1 METKPLPFTKIVCTL
16 GPATSS
22 REMLER
28 LVDLGLDVARLN
40 FSHGEH
46 ETHAQN
52 IRWIRD
58 ISREKGK
65 PVAILQDL
73 QGPKIRTGKLRGGG
87 VTITRGQRLIL
98 RYGVE
103 QIDDAIPIDYR
114 ELAKDTH
121 VGAKILL
128 DDGLMAMKV
137 TDIRGQDVECEVVH
151 GGFLKPRKGVNFPDS
166 SLSIP
171 STTEKDTRDLL
182 FGVSQG
188 VDYVALSFVRRPDD
202 VLKLKSM
209 LRALGADTPV
219 VSKIEMLEAVDN
231 IDAIC
236 DVSDA
241 IMVARGDLGVEC
253 GFANV
258 AAYQKIIVTA
268 ARRKGK
274 PVIVAT
280 QMLDSMIE
288 NRRPTKAE
296 VCDVANAVFDL
307 ADATML
313 SGETASGRHPELVVR
328 TMREL
333 LDGVDGS
340 GLLIPEGASLQA
352 MSSPFAPLSPAA
364 AVSAARAARVGGAT
378 ASETPSTMHVNEP
391 DSPEI
396 FARTAADLATR
407 CKAAAIVCLTLSGN
421 VARLVS
427 KHRPQVPV
435 IALSPRP
442 DVIRRLALVRGVR
455 GIQNNMFFDTDEC
468 IADVGRMLAAEG
480 LVKPG
485 DLIVIT
491 GGLPLTAMKPTN
503 VVKLHRIS
511 ASETTRENA
520 R

>member
-1 METKPLPFTKIVCTL
+1 MESSAPLPFTKIVCTL
-16 GPATSS
+16 GPASS
-22 REMLER
+22 NREMLER
-28 LVDLGLDVARLN
+28 LIDAGLDVARLN
-40 FSHGEH
+40 FSHGDH

-52 IRWIRD
+52 IRWIRE
-58 ISREKGK
+58 IAKEKGK
-65 PVAILQDL
+65 AVAILQDL

-87 VTITRGQRLIL
+87 VTLVRGQRLIL
-98 RYGVE
+98 RYGVD
-103 QIDDAIPIDYR
+103 QVDDALPIDYR

-137 TDIRGQDVECEVVH
+137 TDIRGSDVEVEVVH
-151 GGFLKPRKGVNFPDS
+151 GGLLKPRKGVNFPDS

-202 VLKLKSM
+202 VMKLKSM

-258 AAYQKIIVTA
+258 AAYQKIIVAA
-268 ARRKGK
+268 ARKKGK

-333 LDGVDGS
+333 LDGVDRS
-340 GLLIPEGASLQA
+340 GLLSKESLQVA
-352 MSSPFAPLSPAA
+352 NREGVA
-364 AVSAARAARVGGAT
+364 
-378 ASETPSTMHVNEP
+378 

-396 FARTAADLATR
+396 FARTAAELATR
-407 CKAAAIVCLTLSGN
+407 TNAAAIVCLSLSGN

-427 KHRPQVPV
+427 KHRPLVPI

-442 DVIRRLALVRGVR
+442 DVIRRLSLVRGVR
-455 GIQNNMFFDTDEC
+455 GLQNTMFFDTDEC
-468 IADVGRMLAAEG
+468 ISDVGRVLAKQG

-485 DLIVIT
+485 ELIVIT
-491 GGLPLTAMKPTN
+491 AGIPLAAMKPTN
-503 VVKLHRIS
+503 VIKLHRVS
-511 ASETTRENA
+511 ASDSEALPHAAASPSAAKGSTGAPA